1 MADECLFC
9 GIVSGVVPGVR
20 VAEDAKTYAFMDINP
35 ASDGHLLVVPKQHSK
50 DLLEISADDLS
61 AVTLTAQRIAR
72 AVVTELGADGV
83 NLLNCCGPHAWQT
96 EFHFHLH
103 VIPRYVNKSK
113 DRLGLPWAPGVRGDM
128 HAITA
133 LGNRL
138 SHALA

>member
-50 DLLEISADDLS
+50 DLLEISAADLS
-61 AVTLTAQRIAR
+61 AVTLTAQRIAK
-72 AVVTELGADGV
+72 AVVIELGADGV